1 MFSAEFALVKINHN
15 YTPLQA
21 HCYNIIILYKKLYV
35 FGFFYYAIFDQNLL
49 QNTTNCTWL
58 QYNFFMA
65 KFYKLYNKMHHII
78 LSVSLAITFCYKII
92 IFVQ

>member
-49 QNTTNCTWL
+49 QNTTNCTRL
-58 QYNFFMA
+58 QYNFLWQNFISCTT
-65 KFYKLYNKMHHII
+65 KC
-78 LSVSLAITFCYKII
+78 IT
-92 IFVQ
+92 